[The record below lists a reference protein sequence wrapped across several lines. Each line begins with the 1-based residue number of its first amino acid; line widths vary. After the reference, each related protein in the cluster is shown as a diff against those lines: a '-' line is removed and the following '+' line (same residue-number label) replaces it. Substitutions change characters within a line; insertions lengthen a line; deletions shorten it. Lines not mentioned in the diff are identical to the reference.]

1 MTKDVVIS
9 VRGLQ
14 VMDNESAEDIE
25 TVQQGEYYERNGG
38 IFLLYDEYYE
48 GFDEPVK
55 NVMKI
60 KGNEMTLTK
69 RGIINVQMNFEAG
82 KKSLLDNGDKNFVN
96 AKEKMYDK
104 FPLTVHQMDI
114 IIGVLFAL
122 IALFLV
128 LGVTHTSFF
137 GLFGG

>member
-1 MTKDVVIS
+1 MCAIIKATTIRRCSIAQKD
-9 VRGLQ
+9 LTP
-14 VMDNESAEDIE
+14 AEREAELARREAVLAAREAQLAQEQAELAD
-25 TVQQGEYYERNGG
+25 QRA
-38 IFLLYDEYYE
+38 D
-48 GFDEPVK
+48 
-55 NVMKI
+55 
-60 KGNEMTLTK
+60 
-69 RGIINVQMNFEAG
+69 FEQG

-96 AKEKMYDK
+96 PKEKLYDH

-122 IALFLV
+122 IALFLI

>member
-1 MTKDVVIS
+1 MFVCYHKS
-9 VRGLQ
+9 NNHQ
-14 VMDNESAEDIE
+14 E
-25 TVQQGEYYERNGG
+25 VQYG
-38 IFLLYDEYYE
+38 
-48 GFDEPVK
+48 
-55 NVMKI
+55 
-60 KGNEMTLTK
+60 TK
-69 RGIINVQMNFEAG
+69 RPHPCRARGRARPARSRSGCPRSTAGTRAGRACRSAGHFEQG

-96 AKEKMYDK
+96 PKEKLYDH

-122 IALFLV
+122 IALFLI